1 MLGTL
6 RALQFVKTAGTAEAI
21 GHALGRGVRGAV
33 GFGAR
38 VGGGAAKAFGGDEE
52 VGRVLGGGA
61 VVGAGLGAARE
72 AKLRYD
78 AARWRA
84 MNGGY

>member
-1 MLGTL
+1 MLQTL
-6 RALQFVKTAGTAEAI
+6 RAVQFIKIAGTAEGI
-21 GHALGRGVRGAV
+21 GHALGRSVRGAV

-38 VGGGAAKAFGGDEE
+38 VGGGAAKALGGDEE

-61 VVGAGLGAARE
+61 VVGAGVGAVRE
-72 AKLRYD
+72 AKLRLD

-84 MNGGY
+84 MNGSY